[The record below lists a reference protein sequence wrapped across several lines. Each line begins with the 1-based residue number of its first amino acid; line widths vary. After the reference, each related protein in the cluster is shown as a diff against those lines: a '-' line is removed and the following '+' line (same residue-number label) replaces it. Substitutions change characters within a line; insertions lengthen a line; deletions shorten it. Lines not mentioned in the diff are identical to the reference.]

1 MSLDSAVDFCAQL
14 ERHGDLYTEVIALVR
29 QASDVYVVDAVKVAE
44 LAARKGF
51 AFTGPELCAAWA
63 ERCGPKPEGEL
74 SDDDLATVAG
84 GVNLPQVSF
93 KMFQPDGT
101 PMR

>member
-1 MSLDSAVDFCAQL
+1 M
-14 ERHGDLYTEVIALVR
+14 R
-29 QASDVYVVDAVKVAE
+29 SDRWRVAE